1 MANQAVDRYVDLNGL
16 QFHYRDWRGKGR
28 DWRGNGQP
36 VVLLH
41 GLASN
46 SHIWD
51 LVAPILSDRF
61 AVVALDQRS
70 HGETE
75 GTDDGYD
82 FTTIAGDLR
91 LFLEALDI
99 QRPLLAGHS
108 WGGNVVLEHAVTQP
122 DNTAG
127 LVFVDGGFMSLQSW
141 DGVTW
146 EEMAERL
153 TPPDLTQY
161 TIEQLVARSKENRW
175 ADMWRPEVE
184 AVLRSSF
191 ATVADGTIRPRLSRE
206 RHMKIVRALWDQRA
220 SDSFSRVKAPVLIL
234 PARREEQERPARR
247 EREERPQNWNRPPKE
262 ETVAKAESLLSRSR
276 TVWLE
281 DSIHDVPLQRPELVA
296 GAIIQAAEDG
306 FFDS

>member
-1 MANQAVDRYVDLNGL
+1 MAKQAVDRYVDLNGL
-16 QFHYRDWRGKGR
+16 QFHYRDWRGEGR
-28 DWRGNGQP
+28 DQRSKGQT

-51 LVAPILSDRF
+51 LVAPILSDWF

-82 FTTIAGDLR
+82 FTTIVRDLR
-91 LFLEALDI
+91 LFLDALDI

-108 WGGNVVLEHAVTQP
+108 WGGNVVLEHAVAQP

-127 LVFVDGGFMSLQSW
+127 LIFVDGGFINLQCRE
-141 DGVTW
+141 GVTW
-146 EEMAERL
+146 EEIAERMA
-153 TPPDLTQY
+153 PPDLTLY
-161 TIEQLVARSKENRW
+161 TIDQLIARSKENRW
-175 ADMWRPEVE
+175 ADMWRHEVE

-191 ATVADGTIRPRLSRE
+191 APVEDGTIRPRLSRE
-206 RHMKIVRALWDQRA
+206 RHMKILRAMWDQRV
-220 SDSFSRVKAPVLIL
+220 SDSFPRVKAPVLIL
-234 PARREEQERPARR
+234 PARRDG
-247 EREERPQNWNRPPKE
+247 EERPQNSNHPPKE
-262 ETVAKAESLLSRSR
+262 ESVARAESLLPRSR
-276 TVWLE
+276 TIWME
-281 DSIHDVPLQRPELVA
+281 NSIHDVPLQRPELVA
-296 GAIIQAAEDG
+296 RAIIQATEDG

>member
-1 MANQAVDRYVDLNGL
+1 MAKQAVDRYVDLNGL
-16 QFHYRDWRGKGR
+16 RFHYRDWRGEGR
-28 DWRGNGQP
+28 DWRGSGRDRGGSGQP
-36 VVLLH
+36 IVLLH

-51 LVAPILSDRF
+51 LVAPILSERF
-61 AVVALDQRS
+61 AVIALDQRS

-82 FTTIAGDLR
+82 FATIAGDLG

-108 WGGNVVLEHAVTQP
+108 WGGNVVLEHAVAQP
-122 DNTAG
+122 DKTAG
-127 LVFVDGGFMSLQSW
+127 LIFVDGGFISLQSR

-146 EEMAERL
+146 EEMAERMA
-153 TPPDLTQY
+153 PPDLTQY
-161 TIEQLVARSKENRW
+161 TIDQLVARSKENRW

-191 ATVADGTIRPRLSRE
+191 ATVEDGTIRPRLSRE
-206 RHMKIVRALWDQRA
+206 RHMKILRALWDHRA
-220 SDSFSRVKAPVLIL
+220 TDSFSRVKAPVLIL
-234 PARREEQERPARR
+234 PARRDG
-247 EREERPQNWNRPPKE
+247 EERPQNSNRPPKE

-276 TVWLE
+276 TVWME
-281 DSIHDVPLQRPELVA
+281 DSIHDVPLQRPDLVA